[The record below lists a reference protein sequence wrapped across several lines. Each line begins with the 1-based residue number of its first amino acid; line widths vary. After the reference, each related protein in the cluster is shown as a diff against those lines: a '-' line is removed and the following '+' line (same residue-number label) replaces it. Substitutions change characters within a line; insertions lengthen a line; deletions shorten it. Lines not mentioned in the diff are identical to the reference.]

1 MKTIIQANEL
11 EEMFFEN
18 FQQKSLTTSVDGLR
32 EMKFSS
38 EISTGL
44 GQFSDISFD
53 GLYIGFG
60 ELDLNRTTQ
69 IHYRSGHE
77 IISMLFMF
85 TGGTIMQ
92 HDGLHNPIELS
103 PYTHNLFYL
112 NEEVGKKEW
121 MTCQNTS
128 FRAMEI
134 SLTPEFFL
142 SLFPE
147 GGNYM
152 KDFVKGVIQKR
163 SKSLTNYQPAI
174 TPQMMHII
182 HDIMNCNKPLSL
194 RKLFLGSRVMELLM
208 LQIDQ
213 MQSEEKTNGI
223 SNNNKELMFEVKHFL
238 ESNLEPDFSI
248 HSLAKNFGT
257 NEYTLKKEFKSLF
270 GKSIFDYWN
279 HVRFDYA
286 KQLLKDGYSVQ
297 QLAFKLGYSN
307 TQNFSTAFKRRFGM
321 VPSYFKG

>member
-1 MKTIIQANEL
+1 
-11 EEMFFEN
+11 
-18 FQQKSLTTSVDGLR
+18 
-32 EMKFSS
+32 
-38 EISTGL
+38 
-44 GQFSDISFD
+44 
-53 GLYIGFG
+53 
-60 ELDLNRTTQ
+60 
-69 IHYRSGHE
+69 
-77 IISMLFMF
+77 
-85 TGGTIMQ
+85 
-92 HDGLHNPIELS
+92 
-103 PYTHNLFYL
+103 
-112 NEEVGKKEW
+112 
-121 MTCQNTS
+121 
-128 FRAMEI
+128 
-134 SLTPEFFL
+134 
-142 SLFPE
+142 
-147 GGNYM
+147 
-152 KDFVKGVIQKR
+152 
-163 SKSLTNYQPAI
+163 
-174 TPQMMHII
+174 MHII

-248 HSLAKNFGT
+248 HSLAKSFGT

-307 TQNFSTAFKRRFGM
+307 TQNFSTAFKRRFGV